1 MPIFGI
7 LVNILV
13 TKILKVLAKC
23 FIFSTKNLFGDN
35 IELVDF
41 HSNRLIGI
49 LAGGHKRN
57 RFFVCV
63 VNFSEDRWIFRSQDA
78 EESDFVD
85 DAGRWTT
92 LIG

>member
-1 MPIFGI
+1 MFSKVWQNVYLRLIHTWPAFLAEIPIFGI

-13 TKILKVLAKC
+13 TKIMNVLAKC

-49 LAGGHKRN
+49 VAGAHKKIV
-57 RFFVCV
+57 FFCV
-63 VNFSEDRWIFRSQDA
+63 
-78 EESDFVD
+78 
-85 DAGRWTT
+85 
-92 LIG
+92 L